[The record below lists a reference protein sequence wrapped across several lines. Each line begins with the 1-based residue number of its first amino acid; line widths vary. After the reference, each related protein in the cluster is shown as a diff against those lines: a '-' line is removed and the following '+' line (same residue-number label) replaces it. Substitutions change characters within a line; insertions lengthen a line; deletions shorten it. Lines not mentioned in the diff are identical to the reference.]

1 MILIEH
7 IMGVSIV
14 LWCVGLIGV
23 LMNRHNVLLMLMSLE
38 LMFLAINTGLVG
50 VDQWIGNAISGQ
62 LMVVF
67 TLTIAAAEAAIALA
81 IFILIYRHLHGV
93 DARSLE
99 TLKG

>member
-50 VDQWIGNAISGQ
+50 VDHLLNAISGQ

-67 TLTIAAAEAAIALA
+67 TLTIAQLA
-81 IFILIYRHLHGV
+81 HCFGHFYIDLSPFAWG
-93 DARSLE
+93 
-99 TLKG
+99 